1 MPVALAKS
9 HSYNMA
15 KITEEDMFEGSYSSR
30 GDDTDVADVPTLDE
44 LQANMK
50 AARQQSLASIPV
62 EPMAFPSKKEVFA
75 AIQRR
80 QQAEQLH
87 QEADEAD
94 AILDEMTQEEAEAT
108 QLSEAEV
115 KLEKANCYKVLLQ
128 DSMFEDYS
136 PATAEVEAEIRAFIL
151 KRLRVLMGIE
161 QEASATSSGA
171 FSKEE
176 VSALK
181 HLASRVISK
190 NPQAAQAQMA
200 QPKKEEKVQPK
211 LRVRSSAPEQREAP
225 APTKRPVSNLAKVPE
240 KVKPVR
246 KQKETV
252 TIALPNGHVVE
263 TENTPPP
270 KRSLQDLQDIAD
282 QARISAERDIHLA
295 NSNRT
300 IDSILR
306 SK

>member
-1 MPVALAKS
+1 
-9 HSYNMA
+9 MA

-30 GDDTDVADVPTLDE
+30 GDDSDVSDVPTLDE

-62 EPMAFPSKKEVFA
+62 EPMAFPPNPA
-75 AIQRR
+75 AIALARKN
-80 QQAEQLH
+80 AE
-87 QEADEAD
+87 ARDEAD

-128 DSMFEDYS
+128 DSMFENYS
-136 PATAEVEAEIRAFIL
+136 PATAEVESEIRAFIL

-190 NPQAAQAQMA
+190 NPQTAQAPVV
-200 QPKKEEKVQPK
+200 QPKEEKVQPK
-211 LRVRSSAPEQREAP
+211 LRVRPSSPEQTQTP
-225 APTKRPVSNLAKVPE
+225 AKRPVTNLAKVPE
-240 KVKPVR
+240 RVKPVR
-246 KQKETV
+246 KQKEMV
-252 TIALPNGHVVE
+252 TISLPNGHVVE
-263 TENTPPP
+263 TENNPPP

-300 IDSILR
+300 IETIL
-306 SK
+306 SKIK